1 MKNFFLKLSL
11 FLCGI
16 CVAQPMPPSLADTE
30 FNVVKF
36 NKSKDKIELP
46 NKFIRVDV
54 NYGFETTLDFHL
66 LKAKDKNLIGVGY
79 STYVGN
85 DVKGNPIG
93 KNNPSYAYVY
103 DNSYTVRDKAF
114 YLLLG
119 KQIKRFSICAKV
131 GIYTNADYNNYNL
144 IDLSGINTFENIYY
158 AKVSTEANFQ
168 FGGQVSWSA
177 NRTTGLSLGWDKF
190 NGATIGITTLL

>member
-16 CVAQPMPPSLADTE
+16 CVAQPLPPDYVYNDFGGVSY
-30 FNVVKF
+30 

-66 LKAKDKNLIGVGY
+66 LKAKDNNLVGFGF
-79 STYVGN
+79 STYMGN
-85 DVKGNPIG
+85 DVKGKAIG
-93 KNNPSYAYVY
+93 QGTYNFLNTYE
-103 DNSYTVRDKAF
+103 VRDNAY

-119 KQIKRFSICAKV
+119 KQIKRLSICAKV
-131 GIYTNADYNNYNL
+131 GLYTTSEYLETNNR
-144 IDLSGINTFENIYY
+144 EYY
-158 AKVSTEANFQ
+158 AKSTSDINFQ
-168 FGGQVSWSA
+168 YGGQVSWSA

>member
-16 CVAQPMPPSLADTE
+16 CVAQPFPPDYAYNDFGGVSY
-30 FNVVKF
+30 

-66 LKAKDKNLIGVGY
+66 LKAKDNNLIGFGF
-79 STYVGN
+79 STYIGN
-85 DVKGNPIG
+85 DIKGNAIG
-93 KNNPSYAYVY
+93 QGTYNFLNTYE
-103 DNSYTVRDKAF
+103 VRDNAY

-119 KQIKRFSICAKV
+119 RQIKRLSICAKV
-131 GIYTNADYNNYNL
+131 GIYTTADYNNYTND
-144 IDLSGINTFENIYY
+144 IPNNIYY

-168 FGGQVSWSA
+168 YGGQVSWSA

>member
-16 CVAQPMPPSLADTE
+16 CVAQPLPPDYAYNGFGSVTY
-30 FNVVKF
+30 

-66 LKAKDKNLIGVGY
+66 LKAKDKNLIGVGF
-79 STYVGN
+79 STYIGN
-85 DVKGNPIG
+85 DIKGNAIG
-93 KNNPSYAYVY
+93 QGTYNFLNTYE
-103 DNSYTVRDKAF
+103 VRDNAY

-119 KQIKRFSICAKV
+119 RQIKRLSICAKV
-131 GIYTNADYNNYNL
+131 GIYTTADYNNYTNN
-144 IDLSGINTFENIYY
+144 IPNNIYY

-168 FGGQVSWSA
+168 YGGQVSWSA